1 MKYTIS
7 RLDFI
12 KDKTTLSS
20 MVKQRSDY
28 HSDSRSSFSKENE
41 SKVDIK

>member
-7 RLDFI
+7 ILDFSKNKKI
-12 KDKTTLSS
+12 LSS
-20 MVKQRSDY
+20 TVQQRSDY